1 MIILDVELPSGF
13 RFESWRS
20 ADVVSSYQYLI
31 IDITLLQLCY
41 MYGCYRSV
49 EE

>member
-20 ADVVSSYQYLI
+20 ADVVSYHQCLI
-31 IDITLLQLCY
+31 IDTTLL
-41 MYGCYRSV
+41 
-49 EE
+49 